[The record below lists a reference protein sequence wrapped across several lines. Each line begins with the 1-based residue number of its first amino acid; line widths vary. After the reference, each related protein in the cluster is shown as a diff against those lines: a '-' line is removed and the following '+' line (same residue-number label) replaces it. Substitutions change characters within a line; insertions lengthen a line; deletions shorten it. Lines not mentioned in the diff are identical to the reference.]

1 MILIEDLHC
10 DWLCCNMINDMDILP
25 ARATGEAKTLEAVV
39 ERARLLMTLDD
50 QAYEAVVWKEQ
61 VMWSSLRSRLGS

>member
-1 MILIEDLHC
+1 
-10 DWLCCNMINDMDILP
+10 MINDMDILP